1 MMMMTF
7 LMSNLIT
14 NNIFSEDSGIMKM
27 VIVMN
32 VCLNFIIMNCYTY
45 LSKIV
50 K

>member
-7 LMSNLIT
+7 LMLNLIT

-32 VCLNFIIMNCYTY
+32 VCVNFIINCYTY
-45 LSKIV
+45 LSKIL